1 MKQAEKNRANTE
13 CVRSPSITVLATI
26 LMHMVSL
33 CQVLD
38 STLDVVESHEVHL
51 LIRGVRVWAVGTQ
64 EPWHLGII
72 E

>member
-1 MKQAEKNRANTE
+1 M
-13 CVRSPSITVLATI
+13 LATI

-38 STLDVVESHEVHL
+38 STLDVVEPHEVHL